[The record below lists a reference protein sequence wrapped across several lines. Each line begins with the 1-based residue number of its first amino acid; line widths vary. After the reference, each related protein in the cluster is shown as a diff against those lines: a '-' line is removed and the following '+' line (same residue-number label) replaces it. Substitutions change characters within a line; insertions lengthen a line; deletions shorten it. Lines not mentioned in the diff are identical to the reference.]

1 MLYLP
6 EKMEETTGATMEVIM
21 VPQTQMTTIQLLL
34 LLKPLPLRPQ
44 PPPQQLLAAF
54 LTIVQLAKTPR
65 VRAAVMLVGSI
76 FGAFAINTA
85 TTKTENEIFKK
96 TAILT
101 Q

>member
-1 MLYLP
+1 MTPTLINSR
-6 EKMEETTGATMEVIM
+6 VFNR
-21 VPQTQMTTIQLLL
+21 TQMTAIPLLL

-65 VRAAVMLVGSI
+65 VRATVKLVGPI

-85 TTKTENEIFKK
+85 TTKTENEILEIGNFN
-96 TAILT
+96 TINT
-101 Q
+101 GRV